1 MSQPPSAQPPRGHP
15 RGFRPADL
23 LTLVNALPDAVFVK
37 DLGGVY
43 LFANHAAREFT
54 GIGDIVGRSVREIFR
69 PDEAEA
75 MIASDREVVERGAP
89 ITRQYTI
96 RPADGE
102 KRFMEVV
109 KVPILGED
117 GKPWGVVGISRD
129 ITERSEAQSRLRE
142 SERFLRLVIDNI
154 PQSLFWKD
162 RDGVYLGGNRQLL
175 VDTGKTDVRGLV
187 DSDMPWTDDQAT
199 FYRSCDQ
206 RVMSTGTPEF
216 DIIERSTDASGRE
229 RWMKTTKIPLR
240 NTAGEVVGVLGSAED
255 ITELKLMQAKLEQAR
270 DAAEAANRAKSEFLA
285 NMSHEI
291 RTPMTAIIGYAE
303 LLETGEIEDER
314 KAEFISVIRRN
325 GEHLLHI
332 INDVLDLSRVEAGRM
347 TIDEAAALL
356 PDLLRD
362 SVFLMSARAEQKGV
376 ALGLVYNSPIP
387 ETILTD
393 PTRFRQILMN
403 MVGNAIK
410 FTERGSVAVEVELDV
425 TDGAEILT
433 IDVIDTGH
441 GIQPQDA
448 ERLFLPFEQADAS
461 STRRF
466 GGSGLGL
473 AISRRF
479 AELLGGDVYL
489 VDSQPGAGSRFRF
502 QLPVQAPGG
511 LRLVA
516 HDSLWTSPSRE
527 QTPREESLPAL
538 QGRVLLAEDGP
549 DNQRLLAHHL
559 RSFGLKVC
567 LASDGREAIDL
578 VLKAAETR
586 PYDLV
591 LMDMQMPVVDGYQ
604 ATRSLREVGVQTP
617 IVALTAHAMRGDR
630 GRCLDEGCNDY
641 ATKPISKRD
650 LHALCAR
657 FLPRAAQAA

>member
-1 MSQPPSAQPPRGHP
+1 MSRPPPTPPPHG
-15 RGFRPADL
+15 RGFRPTDL

-37 DLGGVY
+37 DLAGVY

-54 GIGDIVGRSVREIFR
+54 GLGDIVGRSVREIFR

-75 MIASDREVVERGAP
+75 MIASDREVVEHRRP

-102 KRFMEVV
+102 KRLMEVV

-117 GKPWGVVGISRD
+117 GLPWGVVGISRD
-129 ITERSEAQSRLRE
+129 ITERHEAESRLGE
-142 SERFLRLVIDNI
+142 SERFLRLILDNI
-154 PQSLFWKD
+154 PQTLFWKD
-162 RDGVYLGGNRQLL
+162 RNGVYLGGNRQLL
-175 VDTGKTDVRGLV
+175 IDTGKTNVVGLT
-187 DSDMPWTDDQAT
+187 DSDMPWTEDQAAHYT
-199 FYRSCDQ
+199 ACDQ
-206 RVMSTGTPEF
+206 RVMRTGRPDF
-216 DIIERSTDASGRE
+216 DIIEESTDAAGRR
-229 RWMKTTKIPLR
+229 RWLKTNKIPLR
-240 NTAGEVVGVLGSAED
+240 NSEGDVVGVLGSSED
-255 ITELKLMQAKLEQAR
+255 ITELKLTQAKLEQAR
-270 DAAEAANRAKSEFLA
+270 DAAETANRAKSEFLA

-303 LLETGEIEDER
+303 ILESGEIDEER
-314 KAEFISVIRRN
+314 KAEFIRVIRRN

-347 TIDEAAALL
+347 TIEEDAAPLA
-356 PDLLRD
+356 DLLHD
-362 SVFLMSARAEQKGV
+362 SVFLMRARAEQKGV
-376 ALGLVYNSPIP
+376 ALGLIYNSPIP

-393 PTRFRQILMN
+393 ATRFRQILMN

-410 FTERGSVAVEVELDV
+410 FTEKGSVAVEVELDV
-425 TDGAEILT
+425 KDGVEILA
-433 IDVIDTGH
+433 IDVIDTGI
-441 GIQPQDA
+441 GISPQDTD
-448 ERLFLPFEQADAS
+448 RLFLPFEQADTS
-461 STRRF
+461 STRMF

-479 AELLGGDVYL
+479 AELLGGDVRL
-489 VDSQPGAGSRFRF
+489 VESTPGAGSRFRF
-502 QLPVQAPGG
+502 DLPVQTAGG

-527 QTPREESLPAL
+527 RPAEDNTL
-538 QGRVLLAEDGP
+538 HNLAGRVLLAEDGP
-549 DNQRLLAHHL
+549 DNQRLIAHHL

-567 LASDGREAIDL
+567 LASNGQEAIELTLAAAD
-578 VLKAAETR
+578 KA
-586 PYDLV
+586 PYNLV

-604 ATRSLREVGVQTP
+604 ATRSLRELGVETP

-641 ATKPISKRD
+641 ATKPISRTD

-657 FLPRAAQAA
+657 YLPKAAQAA

>member
-1 MSQPPSAQPPRGHP
+1 MSSTPPEQPDPPR
-15 RGFRPADL
+15 RFRPTDL

-37 DLGGVY
+37 DLSGVY

-54 GIGDIVGRSVREIFR
+54 GGRDIIGKCVREIFR
-69 PDEAEA
+69 PEEAEA
-75 MIASDREVVERGAP
+75 MIASDREVASCGKPV
-89 ITRQYTI
+89 TRQYSI
-96 RPADGE
+96 CNAESESRL
-102 KRFMEVV
+102 MEVV

-117 GKPWGVVGISRD
+117 GRPWGIIGISRD
-129 ITERSEAQSRLRE
+129 ITERHGAQTRLGD

-154 PQSLFWKD
+154 PQTLFWKD
-162 RDGVYLGGNRQLL
+162 IHSIYQGGNRQLL
-175 VDTGKTDVRGLV
+175 VDTGKTDVRGLT
-187 DSDMPWTDDQAT
+187 DFDMPWTQEQAEA
-199 FYRSCDQ
+199 YRACDQ
-206 RVMSTGTPEF
+206 RIMRTGRPES
-216 DIIERSTDASGRE
+216 DILEESTDAAGRE

-240 NTAGEVVGVLGSAED
+240 DAEGKIVGVLGSAED
-255 ITELKLMQAKLEQAR
+255 ITQLKQMQAKLEQAR
-270 DAAEAANRAKSEFLA
+270 DAAETANRAKSEFLA

-303 LLETGEIEDER
+303 ILESGELDEQR
-314 KAEFISVIRRN
+314 QREFIRVIRRN

-332 INDVLDLSRVEAGRM
+332 INDVLDLSRVEAGRV
-347 TIDEAAALL
+347 TIDEAASPL
-356 PDLLRD
+356 PDLLQD
-362 SVFLMSARAEQKGV
+362 SVFLMRARAEQKGV
-376 ALGLVYNSPIP
+376 ALGLVYNSPVP

-393 PTRFRQILMN
+393 ATRFRQILMN

-410 FTERGSVAVEVELDV
+410 FTQRGSVAVEVELDAR
-425 TDGAEILT
+425 DGAEILT
-433 IDVIDTGH
+433 VDVVDTGM
-441 GIQPQDA
+441 GVRPEDA

-479 AELLGGDVYL
+479 AELLGGDVFL
-489 VDSQPGAGSRFRF
+489 AESHPGTGSRFRF
-502 QLPVQAPGG
+502 ELPVQAPGG

-527 QTPREESLPAL
+527 QTPREDSLPAL

-559 RSFGLKVC
+559 RSFGLDIC
-567 LASDGREAIDL
+567 LASNGQEAIDL
-578 VLKAAETR
+578 VLNAAESR
-586 PYDLV
+586 PYDLI